1 MKLSDDYKGFT
12 VSEATLNTV
21 DLVESILDFLD
32 SIGYPETM
40 DLREQALEEEDL
52 TYFLN
57 EDLWD
62 LMNEIAPEGTYF
74 GSHPGDGSLI
84 GFWPY
89 TEEVE

>member
-1 MKLSDDYKGFT
+1 MKLSDEYRGFV
-12 VSEATLNTV
+12 VSQGTLRPV

-32 SIGYPETM
+32 SIGYPEIWS
-40 DLREQALEEEDL
+40 LREQALEEEDL

-74 GSHPGDGSLI
+74 GSHEGDGSLI
-84 GFWPY
+84 GFW
-89 TEEVE
+89 EVEG

>member
-1 MKLSDDYKGFT
+1 MKLPDEYKGFV
-12 VSEATLNTV
+12 VSQATLRTE
-21 DLVESILDFLD
+21 DLVESILEFLD

-40 DLREQALEEEDL
+40 DLREQATEEEDL

-62 LMNEIAPEGTYF
+62 LMNEIAPEGTTF
-74 GSHPGDGSLI
+74 RAHEGDGALF

-89 TEEVE
+89 KEVE